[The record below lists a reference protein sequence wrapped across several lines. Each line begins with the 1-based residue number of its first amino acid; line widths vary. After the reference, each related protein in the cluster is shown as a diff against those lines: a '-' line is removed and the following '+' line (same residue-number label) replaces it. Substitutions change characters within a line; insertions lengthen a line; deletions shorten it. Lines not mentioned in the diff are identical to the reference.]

1 MMNNKATNKHMKG
14 NIPFWQSIQTKIL
27 FPFLLLIILT
37 GGIVALVS
45 YNFSSNATEKQMT
58 ENMEN
63 QMDSLNDTFELF
75 FDNIHSTLNRVSS
88 NDLLLDYEAGESDD
102 LFQYFQETDDNSE
115 MIMAIYSGFEKSGDM
130 IISPAH
136 DVDGFNPRTAVWY
149 EDAVASEGDIVWTEP
164 YEDTGTGET
173 VVTVAKSYYNDKNKL
188 IGVTGADISV
198 ATLLETIDK
207 LEIGETGYA
216 FLLDQSG
223 TYLAHPDDNL
233 VGESA
238 TDEPYFTDITNGNDQ
253 GIIYDTSE
261 DQERIVAYY
270 TTPTTGWTLASAVQQ
285 SEFKKA
291 AQAVILPI
299 SITVLIVLAIA
310 VVISIIV
317 TRRITKPLTSVMK
330 RMKLIASGDLTKK
343 PFEPESNDEIAQ
355 LMFSTNDMTRSMHD
369 LLSQIG
375 AVVDTVNNN
384 SNTLTRSVTEI
395 SYGTDQIA
403 STMEG
408 LASGS
413 ETQANRASELSSS
426 MLDLTSKIQVT
437 NESSEQITASSH
449 SVLDM
454 TNKGN
459 QLMSD
464 SEQQM
469 KKVDFIVHDSVQKM
483 QQLDK
488 QSQEISKL
496 VSVIEDIADQ
506 TNLLALNA
514 AIEAAR
520 AGESGKGFAV
530 VADEVKIL
538 AEQVSLS
545 VSDITNIV
553 NDIQDETHSV
563 TESLQAGYTEV
574 ERGTEQ
580 IQATGEEFAN
590 IKTAVTNV
598 AENVQQ
604 TSNSLNDIVKNS
616 EQMNYFIQD
625 IAAVTEEA
633 SAGIEETSAASQQ
646 ASSSMEE
653 VANSSDELAELANE
667 LNNMLQQFKL

>member
-130 IISPAH
+130 IISPSH

-149 EDAVASEGDIVWTEP
+149 EDAVASEGDIIWTEP

-355 LMFSTNDMTRSMHD
+355 LMFSTNDMTRSMHN

-426 MLDLTSKIQVT
+426 MIDLTSKIQVT

>member
-1 MMNNKATNKHMKG
+1 MNNKATNKLKKG
-14 NIPFWQSIQTKIL
+14 QIPFWQSIQTKIL

-37 GGIVALVS
+37 GGIVAVVS

-63 QMDSLNDTFELF
+63 QMDSLNDTFEMF

-88 NDLLLDYEAGESDD
+88 NDLLLDYKAGESDE
-102 LFQYFQETDDNSE
+102 LFQYLQETDNTND

-136 DVDGFNPRTAVWY
+136 DVDGFNPRTTVWY
-149 EDAVASEGDIVWTEP
+149 EEAVAAEGDVIWTEP

-173 VVTVAKSYYNDKNKL
+173 IVTVAKSFYNDKEKL
-188 IGVTGADISV
+188 IGVTAADISV
-198 ATLLETIDK
+198 ATLLETVDK

-238 TDEPYFTDITNGNDQ
+238 TDEPYFTNITNGDNR

-270 TTPTTGWTLASAVQQ
+270 TTPTTEWTLASAVQQ
-285 SEFKKA
+285 AEFKKA

-299 SITVLIVLAIA
+299 SITVLIVLAFA
-310 VVISIIV
+310 VFVSIIV
-317 TRRITKPLTSVMK
+317 TRRITRPLTSVMR

-343 PFEPESNDEIAQ
+343 PFVPESEDEIAQ

-375 AVVDTVNNN
+375 DVVHTVNNN
-384 SNTLTRSVTEI
+384 GNTLTQSVSEI
-395 SYGTDQIA
+395 SYGTNQIA
-403 STMEG
+403 STMES
-408 LASGS
+408 LATGS
-413 ETQANRASELSSS
+413 ETQANRATELSSS
-426 MLDLTSKIQVT
+426 MVDLTSKIQVT
-437 NESSEQITASSH
+437 NESSEQITQSSH

-454 TNKGN
+454 TNKGS
-459 QLMSD
+459 QLMTD

-469 KKVDFIVHDSVQKM
+469 EKVDYIVNDSVQKM

-553 NDIQDETHSV
+553 NNIQDETHSV
-563 TESLQAGYTEV
+563 TESLQAGYKEV
-574 ERGTEQ
+574 EKGTEQ
-580 IQATGEEFAN
+580 IQATGKEFAN

-616 EQMNYFIQD
+616 EQMNNFIQD

-653 VANSSDELAELANE
+653 VANSSDELAELASE

>member
-1 MMNNKATNKHMKG
+1 
-14 NIPFWQSIQTKIL
+14 
-27 FPFLLLIILT
+27 
-37 GGIVALVS
+37 
-45 YNFSSNATEKQMT
+45 
-58 ENMEN
+58 
-63 QMDSLNDTFELF
+63 
-75 FDNIHSTLNRVSS
+75 
-88 NDLLLDYEAGESDD
+88 
-102 LFQYFQETDDNSE
+102 
-115 MIMAIYSGFEKSGDM
+115 MAIYSGFEKSGDM

-149 EDAVASEGDIVWTEP
+149 EDAVASEGDIIWTEP

-574 ERGTEQ
+574 ERGTKQ

>member
-58 ENMEN
+58 ENIEN

-130 IISPAH
+130 IISPSH

-149 EDAVASEGDIVWTEP
+149 EDAVASEGDIIWTEP

-355 LMFSTNDMTRSMHD
+355 LMFSTNDMTRSMHN

-426 MLDLTSKIQVT
+426 MIDLTSKIQVT

>member
-1 MMNNKATNKHMKG
+1 MMNNKARNKHMKG

-63 QMDSLNDTFELF
+63 QMESLNDTFELF

-149 EDAVASEGDIVWTEP
+149 EDAVASEGDIIWTEP

-574 ERGTEQ
+574 ERGTKQ

>member
-1 MMNNKATNKHMKG
+1 MNNKATNKLKKG
-14 NIPFWQSIQTKIL
+14 QIPFWQSIQMKIL

-37 GGIVALVS
+37 GGIVAVVS

-63 QMDSLNDTFELF
+63 QMDSLNDTFEMF

-88 NDLLLDYEAGESDD
+88 NDFLLDYEAGKSDE
-102 LFQYFQETDDNSE
+102 LFQYLQETDNNND
-115 MIMAIYSGFEKSGDM
+115 MIMAVYSGFEKSGDM

-136 DVDGFNPRTAVWY
+136 DVDGFNPRTTVWY
-149 EDAVASEGDIVWTEP
+149 EEAVAADGAIIWTEP

-173 VVTVAKSYYNDKNKL
+173 IVTVAKSFYNDKEKL
-188 IGVTGADISV
+188 IGVTAADISV
-198 ATLLETIDK
+198 ATLLETVDK

-238 TDEPYFTDITNGNDQ
+238 TDEPYFTEITNGDNR

-270 TTPTTGWTLASAVQQ
+270 TTPTTEWTLASAVQQ
-285 SEFKKA
+285 AEFKKA

-299 SITVLIVLAIA
+299 SITVLIVLAFA
-310 VVISIIV
+310 VFVSIMV
-317 TRRITKPLTSVMK
+317 TRRITRPLTSVMK

-343 PFEPESNDEIAQ
+343 PFVPESEDEIAQ

-375 AVVDTVNNN
+375 DVVDTVNNN
-384 SNTLTRSVTEI
+384 SNTLTQSVSEI
-395 SYGTDQIA
+395 SYGTNQIA
-403 STMEG
+403 STMES
-408 LASGS
+408 LATGS
-413 ETQANRASELSSS
+413 ETQANRATELSSS
-426 MLDLTSKIQVT
+426 MVDLTSKIQVT
-437 NESSEQITASSH
+437 NESSEQITQSSH

-454 TNKGN
+454 TNKGS
-459 QLMSD
+459 QLMTD

-469 KKVDFIVHDSVQKM
+469 EKVDYIVNDSVQKM

-553 NDIQDETHSV
+553 NDIQDETNSV
-563 TESLQAGYTEV
+563 TESLQAGYKEV
-574 ERGTEQ
+574 EKGTEQ
-580 IQATGEEFAN
+580 IQATGKEFAN

-616 EQMNYFIQD
+616 EQMNDFIQD
-625 IAAVTEEA
+625 IAAVTEES

-653 VANSSDELAELANE
+653 VTNSSDELAELANE